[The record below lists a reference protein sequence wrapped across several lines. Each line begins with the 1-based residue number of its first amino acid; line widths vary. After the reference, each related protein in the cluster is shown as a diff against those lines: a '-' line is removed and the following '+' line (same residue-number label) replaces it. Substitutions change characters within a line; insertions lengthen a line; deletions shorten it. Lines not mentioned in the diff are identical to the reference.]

1 MIIKKLLKTQFC
13 RWSRNISLMNSTVI
27 LLAAVE
33 CYMDSQTSSVTHLE
47 SNLLYVLASSY

>member
-47 SNLLYVLASSY
+47 SNLLYVLASPY